1 MQLQLVLLQA
11 DLIAAIQAWAATKG
25 HSMDATTPPQI
36 LGNGTVV
43 INLNS

>member
-1 MQLQLVLLQA
+1 MQMQMVLNQA
-11 DLIAAIQAWAATKG
+11 DLIAAIQAWAASKG
-25 HSMDATTPPQI
+25 HQMDASTPPQI